1 MATAAPIPIPLPPVA
16 VADPSAAAEASAF
29 AELLRIRRPLVVTT
43 SPSGIYAWV
52 VDEVMFIAIA
62 AATVI
67 EPLEVDADGVDPP
80 PLLSVAPLALAR
92 ELPKLR

>member
-1 MATAAPIPIPLPPVA
+1 
-16 VADPSAAAEASAF
+16 
-29 AELLRIRRPLVVTT
+29 
-43 SPSGIYAWV
+43 
-52 VDEVMFIAIA
+52 MFIAIA